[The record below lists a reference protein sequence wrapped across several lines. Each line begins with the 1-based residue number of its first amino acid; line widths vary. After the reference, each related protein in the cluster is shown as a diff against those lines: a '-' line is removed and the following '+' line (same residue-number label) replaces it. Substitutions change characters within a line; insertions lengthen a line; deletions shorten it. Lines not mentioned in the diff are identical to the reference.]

1 MNLLAVDIGNTDI
14 KFGIFRDGEL
24 TQQWRAS
31 GTRTHPEK
39 FSAMLRD
46 SLARTGVD
54 FGALVYTSVVPD
66 IELVFRKTIQYCFHL
81 PDSRIFAVNPQ
92 SIQLPLDF
100 SRYPLEQLGMDRL
113 VNACSARLLY
123 PDTPL
128 IVVDMGTATTFDLVS
143 ADGVYL
149 GGAITPGLRTFMDS
163 LTLKAPRL
171 PEVSLIEK
179 TYDTLTMGTNT
190 VACIEAGLGLGYRGL
205 MKELLGAS
213 AETLHLNTLQQ
224 APEDLAGQ
232 LFDENAPLAPFTIAT
247 GGLAESVI
255 RIGGLADDFQV
266 IDRLLTL
273 KGLQLLY
280 TYNRSRQP
288 VGLPG

>member
-46 SLARTGVD
+46 SLARTGVA

-66 IELVFRKTIQYCFHL
+66 IEFVFRKTIQYCFNL
-81 PDSRIFAVNPQ
+81 PDSRIFAVNPHD
-92 SIQLPLDF
+92 IQLPVDF

-113 VNACSARLLY
+113 VNACSARLMY

-128 IVVDMGTATTFDLVS
+128 VVVDMGTATTFDIVTQ
-143 ADGVYL
+143 DGIYL

-163 LTLKAPRL
+163 LSLKAPRL
-171 PEVSLIEK
+171 PEVSLVDK
-179 TYDTLTMGTNT
+179 TPESLHMGTNT

-205 MKELLGAS
+205 MKELLAAS
-213 AETLHLNTLQQ
+213 KEALEPNDSVLS
-224 APEDLAGQ
+224 
-232 LFDENAPLAPFTIAT
+232 IAT

-255 RIGGLADDFQV
+255 RICGLQEDFQV
-266 IDRLLTL
+266 TDPVLTL
-273 KGLQLLY
+273 KGLYLLY
-280 TYNRSRQP
+280 TYNRNLEQ
-288 VGLPG
+288 VGLPA

>member
-14 KFGIFRDGEL
+14 KFGIFRDGIL

-66 IELVFRKTIQYCFHL
+66 IEFVFRKTIQYCFNL
-81 PDSRIFAVNPQ
+81 PDFRIFAVNPHT
-92 SIQLPLDF
+92 IQLPLDF

-113 VNACSARLLY
+113 VNACSARLMY
-123 PDTPL
+123 PDTAL
-128 IVVDMGTATTFDLVS
+128 VVADLGTATTFDLVS
-143 ADGVYL
+143 RSGVYL

-171 PEVSLIEK
+171 PEVSLVDKIPE
-179 TYDTLTMGTNT
+179 TLHMGTNT
-190 VACIEAGLGLGYRGL
+190 IDCIEAGLGLGYRGL
-205 MKELLGAS
+205 MKELLAAS
-213 AETLHLNTLQQ
+213 AKALQ
-224 APEDLAGQ
+224 PN
-232 LFDENAPLAPFTIAT
+232 DEFLTIAT

-255 RIGGLADDFQV
+255 RICGLQEDFQV
-266 IDRLLTL
+266 IDPVLTL
-273 KGLQLLY
+273 KGLYLLY
-280 TYNRSRQP
+280 AYNRSREQ
-288 VGLPG
+288 VGLSG